1 MVFKRKLYDEM
12 LQWKQIWRGKYAL
25 LINGAR
31 RVGKST
37 LVEEFAKKEYK
48 SYILID
54 FSKTSKQ
61 INELFEDMMDLNF
74 FFIRLQTIFNVVLHP
89 RESVIIFDEVQYQP
103 LARQAIKHLVK
114 DGRYDYIETGSLIS
128 IRKNVQNILIPSE
141 EKSLTLHPMDL
152 DEFYWATGNEVTPE
166 QFHQVFAMHR
176 PMGDAVHRRWMRD
189 LRLYMLVGG
198 MPQAVDAYLQYN
210 NLQYVDEVKR
220 DILKLYDVDFN
231 KIDPSGKASLI
242 LKNIPAQ
249 LTSNAS
255 RFMTSVVMDGKRK
268 SGIETIVSEMQ
279 ESGVVT
285 LAYHSNDPQV
295 GLNLTKSLDAYKMYL
310 ADTGLFVTLA
320 FYDKKFTEN
329 IIYQKLLTDKL
340 EANMG
345 YVYENLVAQM
355 LRSAGNELFYYTFPM
370 ENGNKNYEVDF
381 LLSRGNKIVPIEV
394 KSSGYKTHKS
404 LDAFCEKFSSRIGER
419 ILLYT
424 KDYQKDGMVQCV
436 PVYFAS
442 LL

>member
-1 MVFKRKLYDEM
+1 M
-12 LQWKQIWRGKYAL
+12 LQWKQMWQGKYAL

-61 INELFEDMMDLNF
+61 INELFEDMMDLDY
-74 FFIRLQTIFNVVLHP
+74 FFIRLQTLFNVVLHP
-89 RESVIIFDEVQYQP
+89 RESVIVFDEVQHQP

-128 IRKNVQNILIPSE
+128 IRKNVQDILIPSE
-141 EKSLTLHPMDL
+141 EKCMTLHPMDL
-152 DEFYWATGNEVTPE
+152 DEFYWAVGNDTTPM
-166 QFHQVFAMHR
+166 QMRQVFEMNR

-189 LRLYMLVGG
+189 LRLYMLIGG

-220 DILKLYDVDFN
+220 DILNLYDVDFN
-231 KIDPSGKASLI
+231 KIDPSGRASLI
-242 LKNIPAQ
+242 MKNIPAQ
-249 LTSNAS
+249 LTGNAS
-255 RFMTSVVMDGKRK
+255 RYMFSTVMEGKRK
-268 SGIETIVSEMQ
+268 SGIHTLVSEMK
-279 ESGVVT
+279 ESGAVT

-295 GLNLTKSLDAYKMYL
+295 GLGQMKSLDAYKLYL

-320 FYDKKFTEN
+320 FYDKLFTEN
-329 IIYQKLLTDKL
+329 IIYQKLLSDKL
-340 EANMG
+340 EANLG

-355 LRSAGNELFYYTFPM
+355 LRAAGNELFYYTFPA

-381 LLSRGNKIVPIEV
+381 LLSRGSKIVPIEV
-394 KSSGYKTHKS
+394 KSSGYKAHKS
-404 LDAFCEKFSSRIGER
+404 LDAFCEKFSSRIGKR

-424 KDYQKDGMVQCV
+424 KDFQKDGATLCV
-436 PVYFAS
+436 PIYFTA